1 MEQNSCCSVRD
12 PFLAPLDK
20 KDLAEAAKAQFL
32 RDHSDHF
39 ALVRAYE
46 GWKVAEH
53 ALGGYEYYTGL
64 VEGNM
69 VIFNAW
75 SYDENL
81 IRLVI
86 CYGLYPGISSVIH
99 NEKSFSLKTMEDGQV
114 LLHSN
119 SVDYRDLSIPF
130 SWLVFN
136 EKIKVNSVFIQDTNV
151 VSDSVLLLFGGSISK
166 GDIDGH
172 LKMLGGYLEFFMEP
186 SLAEMYLNLRK
197 ELDELFQYKLLN
209 PKLDLPNKPVD
220 KQQFQSVCEF
230 SGFSKLSPPVLWE
243 MQTRFT
249 YYVLAIQKKSTIIHH
264 FYRSLCTISE
274 GTKVVDIRK
283 SRD

>member
-114 LLHSN
+114 LLHSVGIVTEN
-119 SVDYRDLSIPF
+119 ERDERKLEKLS
-130 SWLVFN
+130 
-136 EKIKVNSVFIQDTNV
+136 
-151 VSDSVLLLFGGSISK
+151 
-166 GDIDGH
+166 
-172 LKMLGGYLEFFMEP
+172 
-186 SLAEMYLNLRK
+186 LRK
-197 ELDELFQYKLLN
+197 QLRLKSQQQQGLTLTPVCDTDAEYLYNHLYMFDLETFNVFFIIELARGLL
-209 PKLDLPNKPVD
+209 K
-220 KQQFQSVCEF
+220 
-230 SGFSKLSPPVLWE
+230 GFLKTDGMP
-243 MQTRFT
+243 
-249 YYVLAIQKKSTIIHH
+249 
-264 FYRSLCTISE
+264 
-274 GTKVVDIRK
+274 
-283 SRD
+283 

>member
-114 LLHSN
+114 LLHS
-119 SVDYRDLSIPF
+119 
-130 SWLVFN
+130 
-136 EKIKVNSVFIQDTNV
+136 DTNV